1 MLSGLRLC
9 SPEPEALECSY
20 PEGKGLGETLW
31 PGKGGGGEEGEGEGC
46 RKGGLPSTHLPE
58 VPPLQEEPVEP
69 DKGPAGA
76 RGGFP
81 TKEAER
87 RPFSPASALQG
98 LSSYSTPPNGWAGPL
113 PPKQPQGTSIYLK
126 GKKKKS
132 HTHHVLEYSATE
144 RSFLSGSRCVW
155 EEGRLRPASCPV
167 VAVPCWS
174 QQLPPGTSCS

>member
-1 MLSGLRLC
+1 MR
-9 SPEPEALECSY
+9 
-20 PEGKGLGETLW
+20 EGKGED
-31 PGKGGGGEEGEGEGC
+31 C

-87 RPFSPASALQG
+87 RPFSLASALPG
-98 LSSYSTPPNGWAGPL
+98 LSSYSAPPNGWAGPL

-126 GKKKKS
+126 GEEEEEKRT

-144 RSFLSGSRCVW
+144 CSFLS
-155 EEGRLRPASCPV
+155 
-167 VAVPCWS
+167 
-174 QQLPPGTSCS
+174 